1 VKKNGI
7 MLVDFALAEGP
18 DHGLSREE
26 AIHRACLMRLGLTIP
41 VVYIYMGR
49 LSSSMKRRPSATARR
64 LSSLGLSEA
73 IGLVPGISRDDLR
86 PNGDFAFLPPKSRLL
101 RG

>member
-1 VKKNGI
+1 
-7 MLVDFALAEGP
+7 
-18 DHGLSREE
+18 
-26 AIHRACLMRLGLTIP
+26 MRLGLTIP